1 MPFKRPLC
9 DEDNNR
15 IRSKRAKMIKECMTK
30 KTVVKLIDVVEEI
43 NKKKTLFKLIK
54 NHDLTNLLELLT
66 LKVNVHIR
74 DSEGSTPLHLAVELG
89 YLDIVKLLV
98 QNGAHLIATN
108 LTESPLQIAIGRR
121 FYAIAKY
128 LLENGAEVSPDDNSG
143 FYSPLVRAIKDC
155 QVDVVKL
162 LLSHGP
168 FLVNVLYNLD
178 CENETPLEMAIKNQ
192 NFEIIQ
198 MLLENGANPN
208 FYDNSEDTVPAMDQA
223 LEIGNSV
230 IIKMLLKYGADGNT
244 FLSQAIISK
253 NNLAMVE
260 LLLKNNVNVNICDYY
275 GMPHLHFAI
284 TRTIN
289 IEIIYLLIRFGAD
302 INAPDADSHNP
313 LHYAIQ
319 FRKEDFQL
327 LELLMK
333 NGANPNLKDKQ
344 DTSTIE
350 YALYKKNTKYFKAI
364 FYNQCYL

>member
-1 MPFKRPLC
+1 MPSKRPFHIEEI
-9 DEDNNR
+9 DQFQ
-15 IRSKRAKMIKECMTK
+15 SKKFKMAKAIQECMK
-30 KTVVKLIDVVEEI
+30 NKPIVKLINIDDKINQKKLLFEAIESHDVKSLE
-43 NKKKTLFKLIK
+43 
-54 NHDLTNLLELLT
+54 ELLKI
-66 LKVNVHIR
+66 KVDLNIQ
-74 DSEGSTPLHLAVELG
+74 DEEGCTPLLLAVDFGHFE
-89 YLDIVKLLV
+89 IVKILV
-98 QNGAHLIATN
+98 SNRANLNATN
-108 LTESPLQIAIGRR
+108 FYDETPLGRAIEKGH
-121 FYAIAKY
+121 YTITKY
-128 LLENGAEVSPDDNSG
+128 LLENGASVNVDFGEE
-143 FYSPLVRAIKDC
+143 SPL
-155 QVDVVKL
+155 Q
-162 LLSHGP
+162 
-168 FLVNVLYNLD
+168 
-178 CENETPLEMAIKNQ
+178 MAIKEQ
-192 NFEIIQ
+192 NLEIIQ

-327 LELLMK
+327 LELLMQ

>member
-1 MPFKRPLC
+1 MPSKRPFHIEEI
-9 DEDNNR
+9 DQFQ
-15 IRSKRAKMIKECMTK
+15 SKKFKMLKDIEECMK
-30 KTVVKLIDVVEEI
+30 NKPIVKLINIHDKVNQKKLLFEAIESHDVKSLEELL
-43 NKKKTLFKLIK
+43 KIK
-54 NHDLTNLLELLT
+54 VDFNMQDEEGCTPLLLAVDFGHFEIVKILVSNRANLNATNFYDETPLGRAIEKGHYTITKYLLENGAS
-66 LKVNVHIR
+66 VNV
-74 DSEGSTPLHLAVELG
+74 DFG
-89 YLDIVKLLV
+89 
-98 QNGAHLIATN
+98 N
-108 LTESPLQIAIGRR
+108 ESPLQIAI
-121 FYAIAKY
+121 K
-128 LLENGAEVSPDDNSG
+128 E
-143 FYSPLVRAIKDC
+143 
-155 QVDVVKL
+155 Q
-162 LLSHGP
+162 
-168 FLVNVLYNLD
+168 NL
-178 CENETPLEMAIKNQ
+178 
-192 NFEIIQ
+192 EIIQ

-284 TRTIN
+284 TETIN

-327 LELLMK
+327 LELLMQ